1 MSEHPTRPLRDVL
14 IAVYLCL
21 GLSALL
27 NVESLVE
34 AAGRLEHGP
43 RRELALSLVTPLEAL
58 STALWLD
65 RPHAAL
71 RALSERLSAGEVA
84 NAMAIAQRRGA
95 EEVGEADPGVGAAA
109 AGGEVQ
115 TAGEGT
121 EGEDGVEAVSAEPED
136 GSAEANELE
145 ALPDRPRR
153 TVSPQAPLQVWALGD
168 SLLTLPAFS
177 LQQSLYSTGLAWLDV
192 DTRHSTGLA
201 RPDHFDW
208 PAEVERRLEV
218 GRPDVAILMFG
229 ANDGTAMVR
238 EQPYQFLPLE
248 EGDWA
253 SPDGDWAEEYGLR
266 VGRLMDRLLA
276 VGAEVIWVGI
286 PPVRDPVREAHC
298 EVLNAIFQDRA
309 ASRPGVSFL
318 DTREM
323 FSDGEGGYTSTLS
336 AEDGTRVPVRSPD
349 GVHLNEAG
357 AELLA
362 DRILELLDDA
372 WGLSP

>member
-1 MSEHPTRPLRDVL
+1 MSKLPTRSLRDVL
-14 IAVYLCL
+14 VAVYLCL

-34 AAGRLEHGP
+34 AAGHLEHGP
-43 RRELALSLVTPLEAL
+43 RRELALSVVRPIEAL
-58 STALWLD
+58 SAKLWLN

-84 NAMAIAQRRGA
+84 NAMEIERGRA
-95 EEVGEADPGVGAAA
+95 ARGGGDPG
-109 AGGEVQ
+109 EV
-115 TAGEGT
+115 
-121 EGEDGVEAVSAEPED
+121 DPSSED
-136 GSAEANELE
+136 GSAEVGGGAEVADAE
-145 ALPDRPRR
+145 APLDAPSCDASALDRLPDRPRR
-153 TVSPQAPLQVWALGD
+153 SVSAQAPLQVWALGD

-177 LQQSLYSTGLAWLDV
+177 LQQSLYSTGLAWEDV

-201 RPDHFDW
+201 RPDNFDW
-208 PAEVERRLEV
+208 PAEVERRLAS

-298 EVLNAIFQDRA
+298 EVLNAIFRERA
-309 ASRPGVSFL
+309 AGRPGVSFL
-318 DTREM
+318 DTRGM
-323 FSDGEGGYTSTLS
+323 FSDGAGAYTSTLS
-336 AEDGTRVPVRSPD
+336 TEDGQRVPVRSPD

-357 AELLA
+357 AALLA
-362 DRILELLDDA
+362 DRILELLDEA